1 MEKDLIKFYD
11 NIEIIN
17 KDLSKYEDNKG
28 NMFILNT
35 INLLTRIDYLEVGT
49 DKSTK
54 LKVSEYDKML
64 FEKKIED
71 LDYKKITKK
80 SIRIKSEITGKKEDS
95 TTLIEEEVP
104 AVAIWNVSNPYGVF
118 KSYTDKDEAVKYA
131 KEVNE
136 KILKYYK

>member
-11 NIEIIN
+11 NIEVIN

-35 INLLTRIDYLEVGT
+35 INLLARVDYMEL
-49 DKSTK
+49 TK
-54 LKVSEYDKML
+54 EEYKVAK
-64 FEKKIED
+64 FQQKIED
-71 LDYKKITKK
+71 LDYSTTNIKRVVSKNEITKK
-80 SIRIKSEITGKKEDS
+80 EEDKYTLVDKEVS
-95 TTLIEEEVP
+95 VRQ
-104 AVAIWNVSNPYGVF
+104 IWNVSNPYGAF
-118 KSYTDKDEAVKYA
+118 KSYTNKEEAVKYA

>member
-17 KDLSKYEDNKG
+17 KDLSRYEDNKG

-35 INLLTRIDYLEVGT
+35 INLLARVDYMEL
-49 DKSTK
+49 TK
-54 LKVSEYDKML
+54 EEYKVAK
-64 FEKKIED
+64 FQQKIED
-71 LDYKKITKK
+71 LDYSMTNIKRVVSKNEITKK
-80 SIRIKSEITGKKEDS
+80 EEDKYTLVDKEVS
-95 TTLIEEEVP
+95 VRQ
-104 AVAIWNVSNPYGVF
+104 IWNVSNPYGVF
-118 KSYTDKDEAVKYA
+118 KSYTNKDEAVKYA

>member
-35 INLLTRIDYLEVGT
+35 INLLARVDYMEL
-49 DKSTK
+49 TK
-54 LKVSEYDKML
+54 EEYKVAK
-64 FEKKIED
+64 FQQKIED
-71 LDYKKITKK
+71 LDYSTTNIKRVVSKNEITKK
-80 SIRIKSEITGKKEDS
+80 DEDKYTLVDKEVS
-95 TTLIEEEVP
+95 VRQ
-104 AVAIWNVSNPYGVF
+104 IWNVSNPYGVF

-136 KILKYYK
+136 KILEYYK

>member
-11 NIEIIN
+11 NVEVIN

-35 INLLTRIDYLEVGT
+35 INLLARVDYMEL
-49 DKSTK
+49 TK
-54 LKVSEYDKML
+54 EEYKVAK
-64 FEKKIED
+64 FQQKIED
-71 LDYKKITKK
+71 LDYSMTNIKRVVSKNEITKK
-80 SIRIKSEITGKKEDS
+80 DEDKY
-95 TTLIEEEVP
+95 TLIDKEVS
-104 AVAIWNVSNPYGVF
+104 VRQIWNISNPYGVF

>member
-11 NIEIIN
+11 NIEVIN
-17 KDLSKYEDNKG
+17 KDLSKYEDSKG

-35 INLLTRIDYLEVGT
+35 INLLTRVDYMEL
-49 DKSTK
+49 TK
-54 LKVSEYDKML
+54 EEYKVAK
-64 FEKKIED
+64 FQQKIED
-71 LDYKKITKK
+71 LDYSTINIKRVVSKNEITKK
-80 SIRIKSEITGKKEDS
+80 EEDKYTLVDKEVS
-95 TTLIEEEVP
+95 VRQ
-104 AVAIWNVSNPYGVF
+104 IWNVSNPYGVF

>member
-11 NIEIIN
+11 NVEVIN

-35 INLLTRIDYLEVGT
+35 INLLARVDYMEL
-49 DKSTK
+49 TK
-54 LKVSEYDKML
+54 EEYKVAK
-64 FEKKIED
+64 FQQKIED
-71 LDYKKITKK
+71 LDYSMTNIKRVVSKNEITKK
-80 SIRIKSEITGKKEDS
+80 DEDKYTLVDKEVS
-95 TTLIEEEVP
+95 VRQ
-104 AVAIWNVSNPYGVF
+104 IWNVSNPYGVF

>member
-17 KDLSKYEDNKG
+17 KDLSKYEDDKG

-35 INLLTRIDYLEVGT
+35 INLLARVDYMEL
-49 DKSTK
+49 TK
-54 LKVSEYDKML
+54 EEYKVAK
-64 FEKKIED
+64 FQQKIED
-71 LDYKKITKK
+71 LDYSTTNIKRVVSKNEITKK
-80 SIRIKSEITGKKEDS
+80 DEDKYTLVDKEVS
-95 TTLIEEEVP
+95 VRQ
-104 AVAIWNVSNPYGVF
+104 IWNVSNPYGVF

>member
-11 NIEIIN
+11 NIEVIN

-35 INLLTRIDYLEVGT
+35 INLLARVDYMELTKEEYKVAKFQQKID
-49 DKSTK
+49 
-54 LKVSEYDKML
+54 
-64 FEKKIED
+64 D
-71 LDYKKITKK
+71 LDYSIINVTKVVPKNEITKK
-80 SIRIKSEITGKKEDS
+80 EEDKLTLVDKEVS
-95 TTLIEEEVP
+95 VRQ
-104 AVAIWNVSNPYGVF
+104 IWNVSNPYGVF
-118 KSYTDKDEAVKYA
+118 KSYTNKEEAVKYV

>member
-35 INLLTRIDYLEVGT
+35 INLLARVDYMEL
-49 DKSTK
+49 TK
-54 LKVSEYDKML
+54 EEYKVAK
-64 FEKKIED
+64 FQQKIED
-71 LDYKKITKK
+71 LDYSTTNIKRVVSKNEITKK
-80 SIRIKSEITGKKEDS
+80 EEDKYTLVDKEVS
-95 TTLIEEEVP
+95 VRQ
-104 AVAIWNVSNPYGVF
+104 IWNVSNPYGVF

>member
-11 NIEIIN
+11 NVEVIN

-35 INLLTRIDYLEVGT
+35 INLLARVDYMEL
-49 DKSTK
+49 TK
-54 LKVSEYDKML
+54 EEYKVAK
-64 FEKKIED
+64 FQQKIED
-71 LDYKKITKK
+71 LDYSTTNIKRVVSKNEITKK
-80 SIRIKSEITGKKEDS
+80 EEDKYTLVDKEVS
-95 TTLIEEEVP
+95 VRQ
-104 AVAIWNVSNPYGVF
+104 IWNVSNPYGVF

-136 KILKYYK
+136 KILEYYK

>member
-11 NIEIIN
+11 NIEVIN

-35 INLLTRIDYLEVGT
+35 INLLARVDYMELTKEEYKVAKFQQKID
-49 DKSTK
+49 
-54 LKVSEYDKML
+54 
-64 FEKKIED
+64 D
-71 LDYKKITKK
+71 LDYSIINVTKVVPKNEITKK
-80 SIRIKSEITGKKEDS
+80 EEDKLTLVDKEVS
-95 TTLIEEEVP
+95 VRQ
-104 AVAIWNVSNPYGVF
+104 IWNVSNPYGVF
-118 KSYTDKDEAVKYA
+118 KSYTNKEEAVKYA

>member
-35 INLLTRIDYLEVGT
+35 INLLARVDYMELTKEEYKVAKFQQKID
-49 DKSTK
+49 
-54 LKVSEYDKML
+54 
-64 FEKKIED
+64 D
-71 LDYKKITKK
+71 LDYSMTNIKRVVSKNEITKK
-80 SIRIKSEITGKKEDS
+80 EEDKYTLVDKEVS
-95 TTLIEEEVP
+95 VRQ
-104 AVAIWNVSNPYGVF
+104 IWNVSNPYGVF
-118 KSYTDKDEAVKYA
+118 KSYTNKDEAVKYA

>member
-35 INLLTRIDYLEVGT
+35 INLLARVDYMEL
-49 DKSTK
+49 TK
-54 LKVSEYDKML
+54 EEYKVAK
-64 FEKKIED
+64 FQQKIED
-71 LDYKKITKK
+71 LDYSMTNIKRVVSKNEITKK
-80 SIRIKSEITGKKEDS
+80 EEDKYTLVDKEVS
-95 TTLIEEEVP
+95 VRQ
-104 AVAIWNVSNPYGVF
+104 IWNVSNPYGVF
-118 KSYTDKDEAVKYA
+118 KSYTNKDEAVKYA

>member
-11 NIEIIN
+11 NIEVIN

-35 INLLTRIDYLEVGT
+35 INLLARVDYMELTKEEYKVAKFQQKID
-49 DKSTK
+49 
-54 LKVSEYDKML
+54 
-64 FEKKIED
+64 D
-71 LDYKKITKK
+71 LDYSIINVTKVVPKNEITKK
-80 SIRIKSEITGKKEDS
+80 EEDKYTLVDKEVS
-95 TTLIEEEVP
+95 VRQ
-104 AVAIWNVSNPYGVF
+104 IWNVSNPYGVF
-118 KSYTDKDEAVKYA
+118 KSYTNKEEAVKYV

>member
-35 INLLTRIDYLEVGT
+35 INLLARVDYMEL
-49 DKSTK
+49 TK
-54 LKVSEYDKML
+54 EEYKVAK
-64 FEKKIED
+64 FQQKIED
-71 LDYKKITKK
+71 LDYSTTNIKRVVSKNEITKK
-80 SIRIKSEITGKKEDS
+80 EEDKYTLVDKEVS
-95 TTLIEEEVP
+95 VRQ
-104 AVAIWNVSNPYGVF
+104 IWNVSNPYGVF
-118 KSYTDKDEAVKYA
+118 KSYTNKEEAVKYA

>member
-35 INLLTRIDYLEVGT
+35 INLLARVDYMELTKEEYKVAKFQQKID
-49 DKSTK
+49 
-54 LKVSEYDKML
+54 
-64 FEKKIED
+64 D
-71 LDYKKITKK
+71 LDYSIINVTKVVP
-80 SIRIKSEITGKKEDS
+80 KSEITKKEEDKY
-95 TTLIEEEVP
+95 TLVDKEVS
-104 AVAIWNVSNPYGVF
+104 VRQIWNVSNPYGVF
-118 KSYTDKDEAVKYA
+118 KSYTNKDEAVKYA